1 MKQSANSVKKR
12 TFCATISI
20 IFAALCATSASAQSA
35 DKIVKQAVK
44 AMTNGKGEKA
54 LREIRSW
61 QVKGTITSLKDGS
74 SGGYRAAAARP
85 NFYVHEFDLR
95 GLEVSAGYNG
105 KSAWARDS
113 RDGLRTLTGDASR
126 DFQTEAR
133 YRNARWL
140 DYKKE
145 RSKLAL
151 GGQETIQGKPANA
164 VVLTT
169 VKDVKIKLYFDAASG
184 LLVREEIPAGEITR
198 VFDYSDFRPVGNL
211 MEPHVVTISEG
222 DGRYEVNLDQIVHNP
237 QIDRAAFEFPR
248 TSGEPLPDIPAL
260 LKEVGKNEDEI
271 DRLLEKYT
279 YTQTVTARELDQKG
293 QMKIKGSETFEL
305 TFHKGARIRRLV
317 AKNGKPL
324 SPKEE
329 ADAQKDVEKRI
340 REIEKKEAEKERKER
355 EAAQK
360 APKNSDAN
368 TNGDPDGDQ
377 KKGAQPKD
385 NQPKDNQPK
394 DNQPKDNQPKDD
406 QPKDDQ
412 PKDDQPK
419 DNQEDERKDRP
430 SIADVLRAS
439 KLLNPRRE
447 RFRTRDVIVFDFEPL
462 PGYKPQKNYEK
473 LFGKMAGALWIDPID
488 KQVARVEA
496 RLVET
501 YKIGGGML
509 ASLKEG
515 ANFTIEQERVN
526 QEIWL
531 PTRAEINLG
540 VRVLLVKGININTT
554 ITYGDYKRFSVEAEK
569 EKLKDPSQ
577 SDKTHKP

>member
-1 MKQSANSVKKR
+1 MKMKKPVFSTTNWTLR
-12 TFCATISI
+12 AAISI
-20 IFAALCATSASAQSA
+20 IFVALCAASASAQTA

-44 AMTNGKGEKA
+44 AMTNGKGERA

-61 QVKGTITSLKDGS
+61 QVKGTITNLKDGS
-74 SGGYRAAAARP
+74 SGGYQAAATQP
-85 NFYVHEFDLR
+85 DLYVREFDLR
-95 GLEVSAGYNG
+95 GLEGAMGYNG
-105 KSAWARDS
+105 KSAWTRDS

-145 RSKLAL
+145 KSKLGL
-151 GGQETIQGKPANA
+151 GGQTTVQGKTANA

-169 VKDVKIKLYFDAASG
+169 VKNVKIKLYFDAASG

-198 VFDYSDFRPVGNL
+198 VFEYSDFRPVGSL
-211 MEPHVVTISEG
+211 TEPHAITVSEG
-222 DGRYEVNLDQIVHNP
+222 DERYEIKLAQIVHNP
-237 QIDRAAFEFPR
+237 RIERAAFEFPKI
-248 TSGEPLPDIPAL
+248 SGEPLPDVPAL

-279 YTQTVTARELDQKG
+279 YTETITSREFDPKG
-293 QMKIKGSETFEL
+293 QMKVKESETFEL
-305 TFHKGARIRRLV
+305 TFYKGARIRRLV

-324 SPKEE
+324 TPKED

-340 REIEKKEAEKERKER
+340 REIEKREAEKERKER
-355 EAAQK
+355 ETAQK
-360 APKNSDAN
+360 ASKNSGAN
-368 TNGDPDGDQ
+368 TDGDPNGDSPNSDS
-377 KKGAQPKD
+377 
-385 NQPKDNQPK
+385 
-394 DNQPKDNQPKDD
+394 
-406 QPKDDQ
+406 
-412 PKDDQPK
+412 
-419 DNQEDERKDRP
+419 EDERKERP
-430 SIADVLRAS
+430 TIADVLRAS

-447 RFRTRDVIVFDFEPL
+447 RFRSRDVIVFDFEPL
-462 PGYKPQKNYEK
+462 PGYKPKKNYEK

-515 ANFTIEQERVN
+515 ANFTFEQERVN

-540 VRVLLVKGININTT
+540 VRVLLFKGLNINQT

-569 EKLKDPSQ
+569 EKLKVPSQ
-577 SDKTHKP
+577 SDKTQKP

>member
-1 MKQSANSVKKR
+1 MKHLVTSIAKQ
-12 TFCATISI
+12 TLCAAISI
-20 IFAALCATSASAQSA
+20 IFAALFATSAPAQSA
-35 DKIVKQAVK
+35 DKIIKQAVK

-61 QVKGTITSLKDGS
+61 RIKGTITNLKDGATGS
-74 SGGYRAAAARP
+74 YQASAAQPNLYAR
-85 NFYVHEFDLR
+85 EFDLR
-95 GLEVSAGYNG
+95 GLETGMGYNG
-105 KSAWARDS
+105 KSAWTRDS

-145 RSKLAL
+145 KAKLAFA
-151 GGQETIQGKPANA
+151 GQTQINDRPANT

-169 VKDVKIKLYFDAASG
+169 LKNVKIKMYFDAASG
-184 LLVREEIPAGEITR
+184 LLAREETPAGEITR

-211 MEPHVVTISEG
+211 MEPHAITVTEG
-222 DGRYEVNLDQIVHNP
+222 DERYEIKLDQILHNP
-237 QIDRAAFEFPR
+237 QLDRAAFEFPKM
-248 TSGEPLPDIPAL
+248 SNEPLPDIPAL
-260 LKEVGKNEDEI
+260 LTDVGKNEEEI

-279 YTQTVTARELDQKG
+279 YTQTVTSREFDSKG
-293 QMKIKGSETFEL
+293 QMKVKESETFEL
-305 TFHKGARIRRLV
+305 TFYKGARIRRQV

-324 SPKEE
+324 TPKEE
-329 ADAQKDVEKRI
+329 ADAQKNVEKRI
-340 REIEKKEAEKERKER
+340 RDIEKREAEKDRKER

-360 APKNSDAN
+360 KTPDADGADDSD
-368 TNGDPDGDQ
+368 
-377 KKGAQPKD
+377 
-385 NQPKDNQPK
+385 
-394 DNQPKDNQPKDD
+394 
-406 QPKDDQ
+406 
-412 PKDDQPK
+412 
-419 DNQEDERKDRP
+419 DERKDRP

-439 KLLNPRRE
+439 KLINPRRE
-447 RFRTRDVIVFDFEPL
+447 RFRSRDVIVFDFEPL

-496 RLVET
+496 RLVEA

-515 ANFTIEQERVN
+515 ANFTVEQERVN

-540 VRVLLVKGININTT
+540 VRVLLVKGININQT
-554 ITYGDYKRFSVEAEK
+554 ITYGDYKRFSVDAEK

-577 SDKTHKP
+577 SDKTQKP

>member
-1 MKQSANSVKKR
+1 V
-12 TFCATISI
+12 I
-20 IFAALCATSASAQSA
+20 IAALCATRASAQSA
-35 DKIVKQAVK
+35 DKIIKQAVK
-44 AMTNGKGEKA
+44 AMTSGKGEKA

-61 QVKGTITSLKDGS
+61 QVKGTITNLKDGS
-74 SGGYRAAAARP
+74 TGDYRAAATRP
-85 NFYVHEFDLR
+85 DLYVREFDLR
-95 GLEVSAGYNG
+95 GLEGAMGYNG
-105 KSAWARDS
+105 KSAWTRDS

-145 RSKLAL
+145 RSKLAF
-151 GGQETIQGKPANA
+151 GGQTTINGKPANT

-169 VKDVKIKLYFDAASG
+169 IKNVRIKLHFDAASG
-184 LLVREEIPAGEITR
+184 LLVREEAPAGEITR
-198 VFDYSDFRPVGNL
+198 IFDYSDFRPVGNV
-211 MEPHVVTISEG
+211 MEPHAITCAEG
-222 DGRYEVNLDQIVHNP
+222 DERYEIKLDQIVHNP
-237 QIDRAAFEFPR
+237 QINRAAFEFPK
-248 TSGEPLPDIPAL
+248 TSSEALPDVPAL
-260 LKEVGKNEDEI
+260 LKEVGKNEDEV

-279 YTQTVTARELDQKG
+279 YTETITKRELNSKG
-293 QMKIKGSETFEL
+293 QMKVKESETFEM

-340 REIEKKEAEKERKER
+340 REIEKREAEKERKER
-355 EAAQK
+355 ETAQK
-360 APKNSDAN
+360 AAKNSDGAN
-368 TNGDPDGDQ
+368 TDGAPNGDPPNSDS
-377 KKGAQPKD
+377 
-385 NQPKDNQPK
+385 
-394 DNQPKDNQPKDD
+394 
-406 QPKDDQ
+406 
-412 PKDDQPK
+412 
-419 DNQEDERKDRP
+419 EYERKERP
-430 SIADVLRAS
+430 TIADVLRAS
-439 KLLNPRRE
+439 RLLNPRRE
-447 RFRTRDVIVFDFEPL
+447 RFRSRDVIVFDFEPL

-488 KQVARVEA
+488 KQVARLEA

-515 ANFTIEQERVN
+515 ANFTLEQERVN

-540 VRVLLVKGININTT
+540 VRVLLVKGLNINLT
-554 ITYGDYKRFSVEAEK
+554 ITSGDYKRFSVEAEK

>member
-1 MKQSANSVKKR
+1 MNQPAYSATKQ
-12 TFCATISI
+12 TFCAAISI
-20 IFAALCATSASAQSA
+20 IFAALFAMSASAQSA

-61 QVKGTITSLKDGS
+61 QVKGTITSLKDDS
-74 SGGYRAAAARP
+74 SGGYRAAAAQP
-85 NFYVHEFDLR
+85 NLYVREFDLR
-95 GLEVSAGYNG
+95 GLEASAGYNG

-126 DFQTEAR
+126 DFQSEAR

-145 RSKLAL
+145 KSKLAL

-169 VKDVKIKLYFDAASG
+169 VKNVKIKLYFDAASG

-198 VFDYSDFRPVGNL
+198 IFDYSDFRPVGNL
-211 MEPHVVTISEG
+211 MEPHAVTISEG
-222 DGRYEVNLDQIVHNP
+222 DGRYEVKLDQIVHNP

-279 YTQTVTARELDQKG
+279 YTQTVTERELDQKG
-293 QMKIKGSETFEL
+293 QMKVKGSETFEL

-340 REIEKKEAEKERKER
+340 REIEKRETEKERKER

-360 APKNSDAN
+360 ATKNSNSN

-377 KKGAQPKD
+377 PKDAQPEGA
-385 NQPKDNQPK
+385 
-394 DNQPKDNQPKDD
+394 
-406 QPKDDQ
+406 
-412 PKDDQPK
+412 
-419 DNQEDERKDRP
+419 QEDERKDRP

-439 KLLNPRRE
+439 KLVNPRRE
-447 RFRTRDVIVFDFEPL
+447 RFRSRDVIVFDFEPL

-473 LFGKMAGALWIDPID
+473 LFGKMAGAIWIDPID

-496 RLVET
+496 RLVEA
-501 YKIGGGML
+501 YKIGGGVL
-509 ASLKEG
+509 ASLKVG
-515 ANFTIEQERVN
+515 ANFTLEQERVN

-540 VRVLLVKGININTT
+540 VRVLLVKGININHT
-554 ITYGDYKRFSVEAEK
+554 ITYGDYKRFSVESEK

>member
-1 MKQSANSVKKR
+1 MNQPAYSVTKQ
-12 TFCATISI
+12 TFCAAISI
-20 IFAALCATSASAQSA
+20 IFAALFATSASAQSA

-61 QVKGTITSLKDGS
+61 QVKGTITSLKDDS
-74 SGGYRAAAARP
+74 SGGYRAAAAQP
-85 NFYVHEFDLR
+85 SLYVREFDLR

-126 DFQTEAR
+126 DFQSEAR

-145 RSKLAL
+145 KSKLAL

-169 VKDVKIKLYFDAASG
+169 VKNVKIKLYFDAASG
-184 LLVREEIPAGEITR
+184 MLIREEIPAGEITR
-198 VFDYSDFRPVGNL
+198 IFDYSDFRPVGNL
-211 MEPHVVTISEG
+211 MEPHAVTISEG
-222 DGRYEVNLDQIVHNP
+222 DGRYEVKLDQIVHNP

-279 YTQTVTARELDQKG
+279 YTQTVTERELDQKG
-293 QMKIKGSETFEL
+293 QMKVKGSETFEL

-340 REIEKKEAEKERKER
+340 REIEKREAERERKER

-360 APKNSDAN
+360 ATKNSNAN

-377 KKGAQPKD
+377 PKSDQPEG
-385 NQPKDNQPK
+385 
-394 DNQPKDNQPKDD
+394 D
-406 QPKDDQ
+406 QPKGD
-412 PKDDQPK
+412 
-419 DNQEDERKDRP
+419 QEDERKDRP

-439 KLLNPRRE
+439 KLVNPRRE
-447 RFRTRDVIVFDFEPL
+447 RFRSRDVIVFDFEPL

-473 LFGKMAGALWIDPID
+473 LFGKMAGAIWIDPID

-496 RLVET
+496 RLVEA
-501 YKIGGGML
+501 YKIGGGVL
-509 ASLKEG
+509 ASLKVG
-515 ANFTIEQERVN
+515 ANFTLEQERVN

-540 VRVLLVKGININTT
+540 VRVLLVKGININHT
-554 ITYGDYKRFSVEAEK
+554 ITYGDYKRFSVESEK

>member
-1 MKQSANSVKKR
+1 MDQPAYSVTKQ
-12 TFCATISI
+12 TFCAAISI
-20 IFAALCATSASAQSA
+20 IFAALFAMSASAQSA

-61 QVKGTITSLKDGS
+61 QVKGTITSLKDDS
-74 SGGYRAAAARP
+74 SGGYRAAAAQP
-85 NFYVHEFDLR
+85 SLYVREFDLR

-126 DFQTEAR
+126 DFQSEAR

-145 RSKLAL
+145 KSKLAL

-169 VKDVKIKLYFDAASG
+169 VKNVKIKLYFDAASG
-184 LLVREEIPAGEITR
+184 MLIREEIPAGEITR
-198 VFDYSDFRPVGNL
+198 IFDYSDFRPVGNL
-211 MEPHVVTISEG
+211 MEPHAVTISEG
-222 DGRYEVNLDQIVHNP
+222 DGRYEVKLDQIVHNP

-279 YTQTVTARELDQKG
+279 YTQTVTERELDQKG
-293 QMKIKGSETFEL
+293 QMKVKGSETFEL

-340 REIEKKEAEKERKER
+340 REIEKRETEKERKER

-360 APKNSDAN
+360 ATKNSNSN

-377 KKGAQPKD
+377 PKDAQPEGA
-385 NQPKDNQPK
+385 
-394 DNQPKDNQPKDD
+394 
-406 QPKDDQ
+406 
-412 PKDDQPK
+412 
-419 DNQEDERKDRP
+419 QEDERKDRP

-439 KLLNPRRE
+439 KLVNPRRE
-447 RFRTRDVIVFDFEPL
+447 RFRSRDVIVFDFEPL

-473 LFGKMAGALWIDPID
+473 LFGKMAGAIWIDPID

-496 RLVET
+496 RLVEA
-501 YKIGGGML
+501 YKIGGGVL
-509 ASLKEG
+509 ASLKVG
-515 ANFTIEQERVN
+515 ANFTLEQERVN

-540 VRVLLVKGININTT
+540 VRVLLVKGININHT
-554 ITYGDYKRFSVEAEK
+554 ITYGDYKRFSVESEK

>member
-1 MKQSANSVKKR
+1 MNQHAPSLGKQTLRAA
-12 TFCATISI
+12 FSI

-44 AMTNGKGEKA
+44 AMTSGKGEKA

-61 QVKGTITSLKDGS
+61 QVKGTITNLKDGS
-74 SGGYRAAAARP
+74 SGSYRAAATQP
-85 NFYVHEFDLR
+85 NLYVREFDLR
-95 GLEVSAGYNG
+95 GLEGAMGYNG
-105 KSAWARDS
+105 KSAWTRDS

-145 RSKLAL
+145 KSKIAF
-151 GGQETIQGKPANA
+151 GGQATIQGKPVNA
-164 VVLTT
+164 IVLTT
-169 VKDVKIKLYFDAASG
+169 VKNVKIKLLFDAASG

-198 VFDYSDFRPVGNL
+198 VFDYSDFRPVGNVT
-211 MEPHVVTISEG
+211 EPHAITFAEG
-222 DGRYEVNLDQIVHNP
+222 DERYEIKLDQIVHNP
-237 QIDRAAFEFPR
+237 QLDRAAFEFPKM
-248 TSGEPLPDIPAL
+248 SGEPLPDIQAL

-279 YTQTVTARELDQKG
+279 DTETITSRELGPNG
-293 QMKIKGSETFEL
+293 QMKVKESETFEL
-305 TFHKGARIRRLV
+305 TFYKGARIRRLV

-340 REIEKKEAEKERKER
+340 REIEKREAEKERKER
-355 EAAQK
+355 ETAQK
-360 APKNSDAN
+360 APKNSDATN
-368 TNGDPDGDQ
+368 TGGDSNGDAPNSDS
-377 KKGAQPKD
+377 
-385 NQPKDNQPK
+385 
-394 DNQPKDNQPKDD
+394 
-406 QPKDDQ
+406 
-412 PKDDQPK
+412 
-419 DNQEDERKDRP
+419 EDERKDRP

-439 KLLNPRRE
+439 RLINPRRE
-447 RFRTRDVIVFDFEPL
+447 RFRSRDVIVFDFEPL

-473 LFGKMAGALWIDPID
+473 LFGKMAGAIWIDPID

-496 RLVET
+496 RLVEA

-515 ANFTIEQERVN
+515 ANFTFEQERVN

-540 VRVLLVKGININTT
+540 VRVLLLKGLNINRT

-569 EKLKDPSQ
+569 EKLKAPSQ
-577 SDKTHKP
+577 SDKNKP